1 MVTSK
6 MADISLPV
14 LTNVTYLFQRGPEI
28 FGSLLLILVILG
40 FLLSLGYLIGYVT
53 AISLRRLLLLAS
65 VQSRLIKSGATSAS
79 AWASIAGFIAEAAQW
94 LTVTAVLSLSQSLFN
109 QLTVFVDV
117 FTFAWTLFIFLLLAI
132 AGLLLGGVVYKLLKE
147 GFVTLGLEEELKKFN
162 VADSVGVVPVSSILA
177 SIGKWY
183 VVILFV
189 STGMGYFP
197 MPADFGLY
205 KFMNALVDYV
215 PHVIFGSIVLLVA
228 LIAANFLS
236 NRIKYR
242 NLPFSDILALGFE
255 AVIIFF
261 GIVLALPEFGIKD
274 VSIIADSFKILMIGV
289 AVGLAIAM
297 GFGLKDSVSRMAEK
311 LSK

>member
-1 MVTSK
+1 MLTSK

-40 FLLSLGYLIGYVT
+40 FLLSLGYLIGYVI
-53 AISLRRLLLLAS
+53 AISLKRILLLAS
-65 VQSRLIKSGATSAS
+65 VQSQLIKSGATSAS
-79 AWASIAGFIAEAAQW
+79 AWASIASFIAEAAQW

-109 QLTVFVDV
+109 QLTVFVDL
-117 FTFAWTLFIFLLLAI
+117 FTFAWTLFVFVLLAV
-132 AGLLLGGVVYKLLKE
+132 AGLLLGGIVYKLLKE
-147 GFVTLGLEEELKKFN
+147 GFVALGLEEELKRFN

-197 MPADFGLY
+197 LPAEFGLY
-205 KFMNALVDYV
+205 AFMNALVVYV
-215 PHVIFGSIVLLVA
+215 PHVIFGFIVLLVA
-228 LIAANFLS
+228 LISANFVS

-255 AVIIFF
+255 VVIIFF
-261 GIVLALPEFGIKD
+261 GIVLALPEFGVKD